1 MHTQSIRKDIHDRC
15 IQQQQDLAKKT
26 MQDPN
31 AFLTIEAEENSIN
44 IF

>member
-1 MHTQSIRKDIHDRC
+1 MYPTAAGSR
-15 IQQQQDLAKKT
+15 KKT

-31 AFLTIEAEENSIN
+31 AFWTIEAEENSIN